1 MAEHQV
7 IDEKD
12 VTGKIKVTLSTND
25 SLDQSL
31 AGVKIGG
38 TQTVRWSTSYITG
51 NPKVSIQVYSI
62 FPTMPL
68 PTYLEVWSSPH
79 NTTLSEGHYQFT
91 VDPEKFEV
99 GTPYIVRVWKAD
111 DEEISGTSDPFVVTN

>member
-12 VTGKIKVTLSTND
+12 VTGKIKVTLSAND
-25 SLDQSL
+25 SFDQSL

-38 TQTVRWSTSYITG
+38 PQTVYWSTSGITG
-51 NPKVSIQVYSI
+51 DPELKIQVYSI

-68 PTYLEVWSSPH
+68 PTYLEVWSSPQ
-79 NTTLSEGHYQFT
+79 NTRLSEGHYQFT
-91 VDPEKFEV
+91 VDPKQFEV
-99 GTPYIVRVWKAD
+99 GTPYVVRVWKAD
-111 DEEISGTSDPFVVTN
+111 DEKISGTSDPFV